1 MLDFEVFYSYFLVGF
16 RLFRGF
22 LFFPKKRDMSGRMR
36 FQVFL
41 DTESER

>member
-1 MLDFEVFYSYFLVGF
+1 VLDFEVFYSYFLVGF

-22 LFFPKKRDMSGRMR
+22 FFPKKRDKNGRMR

-41 DTESER
+41 DKESER